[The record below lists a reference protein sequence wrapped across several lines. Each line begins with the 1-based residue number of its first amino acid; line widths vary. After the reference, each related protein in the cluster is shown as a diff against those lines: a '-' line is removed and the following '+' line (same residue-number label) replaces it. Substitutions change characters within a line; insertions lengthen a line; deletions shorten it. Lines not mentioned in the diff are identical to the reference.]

1 MSVTNLNTLEFIL
14 AFNKAEIFDAI
25 DKVVQSDKKFEFDSK
40 NDIFS
45 TYKLKINGFVL
56 PGGLYQIIINVIV
69 NQINENE
76 SKVELKYHNSS
87 NVTNEITLSREMTD
101 FTNNISTVLSGG
113 TLPSKSESSSNG
125 GCVSV
130 FMYLIVIASA
140 LFTWIVS

>member
-69 NQINENE
+69 NKINENE

-125 GCVSV
+125 GCFSV
-130 FMYLIVIASA
+130 FMYLIVIVSA
-140 LFTWIVS
+140 LLTWIVS